1 MAQNFAIVNFPALNI
16 GANFVVEGEAFTKTS
31 ELMYRD
37 SVGMEHHIDFF
48 FDAKLGRELEKAKAA
63 QVGTQQPTAPT
74 IQKAMDDVFGEPT
87 GSALGGLSDSDIERI
102 AQRVAAILK
111 EKS

>member
-1 MAQNFAIVNFPALNI
+1 MAQNFAIIHFPNLQI
-16 GANFVVEGEAFTKTS
+16 GTNFVVEGEAFTKTS

-48 FDAKLGRELEKAKAA
+48 FDAKLGRELEAAKAA
-63 QVGTQQPTAPT
+63 QVGTQQPTAST